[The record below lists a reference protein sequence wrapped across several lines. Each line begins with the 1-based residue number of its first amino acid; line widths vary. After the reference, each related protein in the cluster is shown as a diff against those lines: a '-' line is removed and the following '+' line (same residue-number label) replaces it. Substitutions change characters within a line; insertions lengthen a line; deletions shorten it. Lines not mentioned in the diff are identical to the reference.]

1 MSKQFSKS
9 IRDKVFN
16 LDNHCQMCNIK
27 LQNEDVTANNY
38 MQIDHLISR
47 KRGGSNKIENLRPL
61 CKKCNSSK
69 RDRNSIDIALKIKQ
83 DVENMFKYYQ
93 VNIIKYELNN
103 NILEKEL
110 FKRVIEDATFN
121 FISKINEL
129 LKEVKNG

>member
-16 LDNHCQMCNIK
+16 FEHNCQMCNIK
-27 LQNEDVTANNY
+27 LQNEDFLANNY

-47 KRGGSNKIENLRPL
+47 KRGGSSKIENLRPL

-69 RDRNSIDIALKIKQ
+69 RDRNSIDISLKIKQ
-83 DVENMFKYYQ
+83 DIENMFKDYQ
-93 VNIIKYELNN
+93 VNLIKYERNN

-110 FKRVIEDATFN
+110 FKSIIQDATFN
-121 FISKINEL
+121 FVSKINEL
-129 LKEVKNG
+129 LKEVK

>member
-16 LDNHCQMCNIK
+16 FEHNCQMCNIK
-27 LQNEDVTANNY
+27 LQNEDILANNY

-47 KRGGSNKIENLRPL
+47 KRGGSSKIENLRPL

-69 RDRNSIDIALKIKQ
+69 RDRNSIDISLKIKQ
-83 DVENMFKYYQ
+83 DIENMFKDYQ
-93 VNIIKYELNN
+93 VNLIKYERNN

-110 FKRVIEDATFN
+110 FKSIIQDATFN
-121 FISKINEL
+121 FVSKINEL
-129 LKEVKNG
+129 LKEVK